1 MNVKLYYINILQM
14 KTYLK
19 LLLLCALFYSI
30 GQPRAVAVT
39 KTVTI
44 CDGTQKNADVPLAVG
59 DFDQNFNV
67 SSQFVIPQSYLSN
80 MSAGAVITSIKFF
93 ATATI
98 DASKS
103 WTISVGIGEINATT
117 ISGLDEMKSN
127 RNVLTTCYNGSLPT
141 GNSYIVLPVNYEYK
155 GGNLIIDIVKTEG
168 NSYQFVSWYGIS
180 ATSGASICSKWS
192 TAYNEE
198 RASQESFL
206 PKMEITYEDGPSYEL
221 SGTPTFGNLL
231 EGTSATDNNNLKLSN
246 PTTSAINA
254 SDFTFDISG
263 AQAAAFSA
271 QGVAVA
277 ANGEAFIPVT
287 FSPAQAGTNTATMIV
302 KVNGSQVGEPVTLT
316 GEGTT
321 AVTINQNAFNFGEY
335 TVGKSAEEPVAS
347 LANASTSDINGTLS
361 VTGPFSLPAGST
373 ITIPAGA
380 TAFAVPVK
388 YTPSTVGAENGELTI
403 NAGWSTFTVA
413 LSGTGVES
421 DYMSTISGE
430 NANLGTV
437 LMNSDSPVR
446 TVTLKNLGRLGFTPV
461 LTQPENNVFTVTG
474 ESGVL
479 ASGASRDYTIT
490 MNTSTLGEFASSFTI
505 TTSADEGDFAFSIN
519 VAGKVIEKEPTIFE
533 TTSYSWP
540 INVDESERP
549 AENVATLDEIAT
561 DPDQM
566 IALLREV
573 YMNKAIPGNKTR
585 GYTAENTPDMRK
597 GNVYYPAVGG
607 MDAMKP
613 GGNYDME
620 TIKYSDAFGWN
631 IPTQKDITQTLTS
644 SSSTSNKK
652 TYECSF
658 DLQEYEPE
666 KEGVTLLLV
675 EMKDNVTPDDG
686 TKDPTSYE
694 TLRST
699 IATQFKSVRVIR
711 DFTTV
716 GSGLN
721 EATLFKVDCDNMN
734 RFFFLAKGHLRT
746 SAKAPYVAVSTGT
759 GSGSTMTTQAGMYW
773 GPFYWM
779 YEQLS
784 AYDLINSTEANDV
797 YQALVAA
804 KTYSVEHD
812 CQSIPYVDPGHEFN
826 MYGKTSSSADC
837 QDVRDLMFIVPKY
850 RMLDWDQ
857 RDTGTSDLF
866 KNYNKDHRPSMGLFA
881 IHQEPITGEPAQ
893 NQENK
898 YQLHLT
904 WTSNLKDFF
913 PDQNGKHI
921 IYQVITNE
929 DGTESYVK
937 VGEVDQ
943 NTFNFDDVYMPQL
956 EHGYQVTF
964 AIQAQDADQFVTL
977 QMSNKQSYI
986 IPGTNKAEVLEL
998 TLNPDHTSRFDPAK
1012 EKNYYSNAL
1021 RVRSYDVALKSS
1033 DLEGT
1038 TFKFY
1043 RTTQV
1048 PQKNEAGEYIIGS
1061 DTYPLTVDTDP
1072 KVFATATVRE
1082 NNLVLNFTDGVEVAQ
1097 TPENE
1102 FPTGK
1107 EGNAGVYAGYHTN
1120 PTTVPF
1126 SVDANGYVTFTD
1138 FVIYDNFDESTAQNT
1153 HSSKHTYQVKL
1164 TRDAGYGDGLTELYS
1179 TVLSLSVPKTAMEMK
1194 GVMTFAQVNYD
1205 GADNHHPRAS
1215 LSDGV
1220 EFDMNVH
1227 YSPKSEILAYYAY
1240 RWAEDD
1246 VHSIIDKV
1254 EVVDG
1259 VKVETD
1265 AEPQGQADNQMDYYT
1280 VTMGE
1285 TQLPNVNVQQGQM
1298 AKAAFVDDYLD
1309 DPDNAGVYDY
1319 APVVEM
1325 FNANKAKYD
1334 YYNTYGAPL
1343 KSTVK
1348 GSLQVEVDP
1357 LLNTEGHPLMS
1368 EYAWYDKGEWCSYY
1382 NIPLK
1387 FTALNIPDGYQLY
1400 KVRAWRQISDPSIL
1414 REEIS
1419 SRNVRKSADYLFEDM
1434 NYGFDMGNSEKM
1446 CKENLLDYSLGIR
1459 PVTEGEFEPVATDG
1473 PIENETHAT
1482 FGAKRMAGVDY
1493 RPGTLEELKAHFV
1506 VRAYFTRQENP
1517 ALNQPI
1523 YVIGNQ
1529 PKSSKWLP
1537 NHSLATLTSLDG
1549 KTYTGLFT
1557 PNDSG
1562 DGYAYFSFV
1571 NALSASATG
1580 WDDIKENRIQP
1591 EAATQEAP
1599 ASNVTLR
1606 YYDGGSNSFKI
1617 AAGKTYLIT
1626 ISDFAART
1634 GNGSNAGTVTIA
1646 EMTSS
1651 ANGPR
1656 RAAALTPADYDY
1668 YVAEGE
1674 CDVTINATKGIVTGI
1689 STPVQDRSCDVVGVT
1704 YVNPMGQ
1711 TSSRPFGGVNIIVTR
1726 YSDGTTK
1733 TTKAVF

>member
-1 MNVKLYYINILQM
+1 MLLHVFCFS
-14 KTYLK
+14 
-19 LLLLCALFYSI
+19 LLLCALFYSI

-39 KTVTI
+39 QTVTI
-44 CDGTQKNADVPLAVG
+44 CDGTQTNEYVPLAFYYFDG
-59 DFDQNFNV
+59 DQNQDFNV
-67 SSQFVIPQSYLSN
+67 SSQFIIP
-80 MSAGAVITSIKFF
+80 SALLQEIRNGAVITGIKFF
-93 ATATI
+93 ATKII
-98 DASKS
+98 DNKS
-103 WTISVGIGEINATT
+103 WTLSVRVGETTSTAISDLAV
-117 ISGLDEMKSN
+117 MKSN
-127 RNVLTTCYNGSLPT
+127 RDNLSLCYEGALPT
-141 GNSYIVLPVNYEYK
+141 GANTISLPITYTYQ
-155 GGNLIIDIVKTEG
+155 GSNLIIDLVKTNGYDYQNVSCYGVASSEG
-168 NSYQFVSWYGIS
+168 SSINSRKNNSS
-180 ATSGASICSKWS
+180 L
-192 TAYNEE
+192 
-198 RASQESFL
+198 QEDGYPQSFL

-231 EGTSATDNNNLKLSN
+231 EGSSATDNNNLKLIN
-246 PTTSAINA
+246 PTTSAISA
-254 SDFTFDISG
+254 SDFRFEITG

-287 FSPAQAGTNTATMIV
+287 FSPVQAGTNTATMIV

-675 EMKDNVTPDDG
+675 EMKDNVTPSYG

-746 SAKAPYVAVSTGT
+746 SAKAPYVAVNTGS

-850 RMLDWDQ
+850 RMLNWDQ

-881 IHQEPITGEPAQ
+881 IHQEPITGELAQ

-929 DGTESYVK
+929 DGTESYKK

-943 NTFNFDDVYMPQL
+943 NTFNFDGVYMPQL

-998 TLNPDHTSRFDPAK
+998 TLNPDHTSRFNPAK

-1021 RVRSYDVALKSS
+1021 RVRSYDLALKSS

-1072 KVFATATVRE
+1072 KVFATATVSGKKLE
-1082 NNLVLNFTDGVEVAQ
+1082 LNFTDGVEVAQ

-1107 EGNAGVYAGYHTN
+1107 EGNDGVYAGYHTN

-1126 SVDANGYVTFTD
+1126 SVDDYGYVTFTD

-1164 TRDAGYGDGLTELYS
+1164 TRDAGYGEGLTELYS
-1179 TVLSLSVPKTAMEMK
+1179 TVLSLAVPKTAMDMK

-1298 AKAAFVDDYLD
+1298 AKAAFVDDFLD
-1309 DPDNAGVYDY
+1309 NPDNAGVYDY

-1368 EYAWYDKGEWCSYY
+1368 EYAWYDNGEWCSYY

-1446 CKENLLDYSLGIR
+1446 CKDNLLDYSLGIR